1 MISEYLNEIKK
12 KLSGVESLDNR
23 RNALSGFSILLIF
36 LSAGFIFASILESLF
51 GFNSFIRTIIFYA
64 LLLSTAVLLIY
75 FVLIPYTKSFFLF
88 SNPDFHSASKKVGDA
103 FSEIKDELL
112 NSIELLSGNYSG
124 YSTELV
130 NEAFKQVYKK
140 TESVDFKKSI
150 DFSVTKR
157 NIRIGLASAIASVI
171 LIILVPGFSA
181 SALRIINYSRDFT
194 PPQKFY
200 FNVIPGNKEITK
212 GESIKI
218 TITANGESPSKIS
231 LLTKSEEQT
240 EFDEVAL
247 TPDSSGKFIY
257 SAADVKTSFVYY
269 ASSEGIESN
278 QYKISVISRP
288 VITQLDVTIIPPAY
302 SNLPNIVQRDNGNV
316 SALPG
321 SKVRISVLSSR
332 ELSHAAINFSDSTKF
347 NLAINHKS
355 AGYELSVKNSLN
367 YFINITDIQGI
378 SSINPVTYTIQ
389 KLDDRYPSIEMINP
403 KDNVKLGTDGRIAV
417 VAKIS
422 DDYGFTS
429 FILNYRLTS
438 SKYRPATQEFSQILI
453 PIRKESVEDEIYYV
467 WDLTP
472 LFLAE
477 GESLTFYLEVFD
489 NDIVSGPK
497 STKSQSI
504 SVFVPSLDELYK
516 LADNQQQETADEL
529 KETLKEAEKLSAELK
544 KISNDLKQN
553 SKEINWQEK
562 ERIEQATKKFS
573 ELLQKTEDA
582 TKKLDEMRKDLV
594 KNNLLSEET
603 LQKYNE
609 LQNLLEQLNSEEL
622 MNAFKRMQEAMQNM
636 LRDNVQMSLEDF
648 KANEEYFRKS
658 LERTLNLLKRIQVE
672 MKIDELI
679 KRVEDISDKVEDLS
693 NKTEQTNLSD
703 KNKRDEITKRQD
715 DLSNDISNIKEEME
729 NLEQKMSELT
739 DMPLDEMKKLLD
751 EFDKQNNEALSD
763 EIVNDLKQ
771 QQKME
776 ALKSQAQL
784 SQNMQQT
791 KSSMQNLQSTLQQI
805 SQMKTFYDMMK
816 ILDDLLTLSRMQE
829 NLKNNTG
836 NLSPQSS
843 ELNKNSREQNE
854 LQNNL
859 GKILQKMSALSQK
872 TFAITPE
879 MGKTLGKAYSEMQQS
894 ITWMQNGNP
903 AYSSQRQ
910 TEAMRNLNE
919 AASLIKGGMDQMMS
933 GGQGGG
939 MMGMMQQLQQLSQ
952 QQMDL
957 NRLTQML
964 NQGRMTQE
972 MMGQIERIAQQ
983 QEVIRKSLEQLNR
996 ESQETGQSKRLA
1008 SNLEK
1013 ILQEMKEVVSNLQS
1027 QNLNDDLVKQ
1037 QERILSKLL
1046 DAQRSINE
1054 KDFEKERRSNTGRD
1068 FARTSPP
1075 DLILSTDEGKNKIR
1089 DELLKAIREGYKKDY
1104 EDLIRNYFDSL
1115 GKEK

>member
-1 MISEYLNEIKK
+1 MINEYLNEIKK

-23 RNALSGFSILLIF
+23 SNALSGLSILLTIV
-36 LSAGFIFASILESLF
+36 SIGFISVCILEAIF

-64 LLLSTAVLLIY
+64 LLLSTAILLIY
-75 FVLIPYTKSFFLF
+75 FVLIPYAKSFFLF
-88 SNPDFHSASKKVGDA
+88 TNPDFCSASKKVGDA

-112 NSIELLSGNYSG
+112 NSIELISGNYSG
-124 YSTELV
+124 YSNELV
-130 NEAFKQVYKK
+130 NEAFKRIYKK
-140 TESVDFKKSI
+140 TESIDFRKSI
-150 DFSVTKR
+150 DLTKSIR
-157 NIRIGLASAIASVI
+157 NFRIGIVSVIASVI
-171 LIILVPGFSA
+171 LIIFVPGFST
-181 SALRIINYSRDFT
+181 SAFRIINYEKDFT

-200 FNVIPGNKEITK
+200 FNVNPGNKEVIK

-218 TITANGESPSKIS
+218 TITVNGESPSKIS
-231 LLTKSEEQT
+231 FLTKSEEQT
-240 EFDEVAL
+240 EFNEITLA
-247 TPDSSGKFIY
+247 PDSSGKFIF
-257 SAADVKTSFVYY
+257 STDEVKNSFVYY
-269 ASSEGIESN
+269 ASAEGIESD
-278 QYKISVISRP
+278 QYKISIINRP

-302 SNLPNIVQRDNGNV
+302 SNLPNIFQRDNGNV

-321 SKVRISVLSSR
+321 SKVIINVFSSR
-332 ELSHAAINFSDSTKF
+332 ELSTATINFNDSTKF
-347 NLAINHKS
+347 NLDVNHKS
-355 AGYELSVKNSLN
+355 ARYELSVKNSFT
-367 YFINITDIQGI
+367 YSINITDIHGI

-389 KLDDRYPSIEMINP
+389 KLDDRFPSIEITNP
-403 KDNVKLGTDGRIAV
+403 KENVKLGTDGKISIL
-417 VAKIS
+417 AKIS

-429 FILNYRLTS
+429 LILNYRLTA
-438 SKYRPATQEFSQILI
+438 SKYRTTSQVFSQIPI

-467 WDLTP
+467 WDLES

-497 STKSQSI
+497 STKSKSLSI
-504 SVFVPSLDELYK
+504 FVPSLDELYK
-516 LADNQQQETADEL
+516 LADNQQQEAGEDL
-529 KETLKEAEKLSAELK
+529 KETLKEAEKLSSELK

-562 ERIEQATKKFS
+562 ERIEQASKKFS
-573 ELLQKTEDA
+573 DLLQKTEDA
-582 TKKLDEMRKDLV
+582 SKRLDEMRKDLV
-594 KNNLLSEET
+594 QNNLISEET

-622 MNAFKRMQEAMQNM
+622 INAFKRMQEAMQNM
-636 LRDNVQMSLEDF
+636 LRDNVQISLEDL

-658 LERTLNLLKRIQVE
+658 LERTINLLKRVQVE

-679 KRVEDISDKVEDLS
+679 KRAEDISKKVEDLS
-693 NKTEQTNLSD
+693 NKTKDTKLAD

-715 DLSNDISNIKEEME
+715 DLSNDIANLKEEMK

-739 DMPLDEMKKLLD
+739 DMPLDEMKKLID
-751 EFDKQNNEALSD
+751 QFEKQNNEELSD
-763 EIVNDLKQ
+763 EIVKDLRQ

-776 ALKSQAQL
+776 ALKSQTQL

-791 KSSMQNLQSTLQQI
+791 KSSMQILQSALQQI
-805 SQMKTFYDMMK
+805 SQMNTFYDMMK
-816 ILDDLLTLSRMQE
+816 LLDDLLTLSRMQE

-836 NLSPQSS
+836 NLSPQSP

-854 LQNNL
+854 LQSNL

-872 TFAITPE
+872 TFSITPE
-879 MGKTLGKAYSEMQQS
+879 MGRTLGKAYSEMQQS

-903 AYSSQRQ
+903 AYSAQRQ

-972 MMGQIERIAQQ
+972 MMGQIQRIAQQ

-996 ESQETGQSKRLA
+996 ESQEAGQSKQLA

-1054 KDFEKERRSNTGRD
+1054 RDFEKERKSNTGRD
-1068 FARTSPP
+1068 FVRTSPP
-1075 DLILSTDEGKNKIR
+1075 DLIFSTDEGKNKIR